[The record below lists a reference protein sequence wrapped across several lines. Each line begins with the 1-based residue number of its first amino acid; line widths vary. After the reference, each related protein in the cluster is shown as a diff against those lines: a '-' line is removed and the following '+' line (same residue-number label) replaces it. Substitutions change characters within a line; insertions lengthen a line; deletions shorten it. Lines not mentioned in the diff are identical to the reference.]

1 MNLTSLIA
9 EYGYWAVFVGC
20 FLEGETVLLL
30 AGFAAHRGMLQF
42 EQVAVVAF
50 VASTLGDQM
59 FFWLGRRHG
68 DKLLRR
74 FPRLGLQIP
83 RVQTLLDRHHVAL
96 ILSIRFL
103 YGLRVAG
110 PIAIGALRVSPLR
123 FAWLNL
129 IGAAIWAVLIT
140 TLGYQFGNALQ
151 WVFDD
156 MHRIEETVLV
166 LILLAGFGHFAW
178 KYWRSRKR
186 SR

>member
-1 MNLTSLIA
+1 MNLSTLIA
-9 EYGYWAVFVGC
+9 DYGYWAVFIGC

-42 EQVAVVAF
+42 EQVAAVAF

-68 DKLLRR
+68 DALFLR
-74 FPRLGLQIP
+74 FPSLGRQIP
-83 RVQTLLDRHHVAL
+83 RVQSLLARHHVTL

-110 PIAIGALRVSPLR
+110 PIAIGALRVAPWR
-123 FAWLNL
+123 FAWLN
-129 IGAAIWAVLIT
+129 IVGALLWALLIT

-156 MHRIEETVLV
+156 LHRIEEAVLA
-166 LILLAGFGHFAW
+166 LIVLAGLGHWAW
-178 KYWRSRKR
+178 RYWRRRKALR
-186 SR
+186 

>member
-1 MNLTSLIA
+1 MNLTTLIA
-9 EYGYWAVFVGC
+9 DYGYWAVFIGC

-42 EQVAVVAF
+42 EQVAAVAF

-68 DKLLRR
+68 DALLRR
-74 FPRLGLQIP
+74 FPRLGQQIA
-83 RVQTLLDRHHVAL
+83 RVQTLLDRHHVTL

-110 PIAIGALRVSPLR
+110 PIVIGALRVAPLR

-140 TLGYQFGNALQ
+140 TLGYQF
-151 WVFDD
+151 
-156 MHRIEETVLV
+156 
-166 LILLAGFGHFAW
+166 
-178 KYWRSRKR
+178 
-186 SR
+186 